1 MPLNEAL
8 AMAARTD
15 PGKMRANNEDAV
27 FCDAGLGLAILADGM
42 GGYNAGEVAS
52 SMATT
57 LLAASLGRVMSEVAA
72 QPPGDTGLRSIH
84 LQLWELIDETNT
96 EIYCAAQSDFRCFG
110 MGTTLVVAWF
120 YDNCLTVAHIG
131 DSRLYRLR
139 GDGLEQ
145 ITRDH
150 SLLQEQLDSGMISPA
165 QARAFHARNLVTRA
179 VGVEPGVEPEIQGIE
194 VLVDDVF
201 LLCSDGLSDMVDDGE
216 IARMLREYGDD
227 PAIAADRLVEMA
239 NDNGGRDNV
248 SVVVVKVRAAFPA
261 ATGKWQKLLA
271 RFGQDR

>member
-1 MPLNEAL
+1 MLLNEAL
-8 AMAARTD
+8 AMAVRTD

-27 FCDAGLGLAILADGM
+27 FCDAGSGLAILADGM

-52 SMATT
+52 GMATS
-57 LLAASLGRVMSEVAA
+57 LLAESLGRAMSEVAA
-72 QPPGDTGLRSIH
+72 QAPGETGLRSIH
-84 LQLWELIDETNT
+84 LQLWELIDEANT
-96 EIYCAAQSDFRCFG
+96 EIYFVAQSDSRCFG

-120 YDNCLTVAHIG
+120 YDNGLTVAHVG

-139 GDGLEQ
+139 EGCLEQ

-179 VGVEPGVEPEIQGIE
+179 VGVEPGVEPEIQD
-194 VLVDDVF
+194 VDVQVGDVF
-201 LLCSDGLSDMVDDGE
+201 LLCSDGLSDMMEDGE
-216 IARMLREYGDD
+216 IAWTLREYGAD

-248 SVVVVKVRAAFPA
+248 SVIVVKVRGEFPA
-261 ATGKWQKLLA
+261 TAGKWQKLLS